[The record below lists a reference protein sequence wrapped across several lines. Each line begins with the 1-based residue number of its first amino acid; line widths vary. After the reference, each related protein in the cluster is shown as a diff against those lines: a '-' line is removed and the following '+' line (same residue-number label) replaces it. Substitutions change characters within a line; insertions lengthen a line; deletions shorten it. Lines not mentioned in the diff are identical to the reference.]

1 MSSSPTYVSAFYN
14 IYDGLKDIYLDYFTK
29 FLEQGFPT
37 ILFLDKN
44 LTDWL
49 DRLSS
54 YSNLT
59 ILSQHTFQDLPL
71 AKLFAESDTK
81 LPESRNLTKDTYG
94 YLILMN
100 SKIQFVY
107 DAIQVAKTDNLAWID
122 FGMMK
127 LIKNP
132 MAVFSKLSS
141 VTIPEDRIL
150 MPGCTP
156 QSKVNYN
163 NVHWRFCGSLFFGN
177 KATIARFHNLNNTY
191 LESLKSQKI
200 LTWEVNVWALIEHT
214 DPTIYKWYK
223 GDHNDE
229 IVNFPILGERR
240 VIVTLMIKNEE
251 RIIKRCI
258 TNALSIAD
266 AFCISDTGSTDDTV
280 KILEEFLPSLAVRA
294 KLVQHPWHNF
304 GHNRTQAF
312 QASQTFCNEL
322 GWNPETTYALLIDAD
337 MNFVMTPEYDKD
349 AMIATGYR
357 IKQKTSNL
365 EYYNT
370 RLVKIG
376 HPWRCV
382 GVTHEYWDGAECMP
396 LDTIYIKDIGDGGC
410 KNDKFE
416 RDERLLKKGL
426 EDEPKNERY
435 MFYLAQTL
443 KDLKRLPEAIDMYK
457 RRINAGGWYEE
468 IWYSMYVISKLYYE
482 LGNLTEMEYWGLKA
496 YDLNKNRSENIY
508 FLTKIF
514 REKQQ
519 YHKSWHYLQIGLAIK
534 KPNELL
540 FLESDVYNHLF
551 KYEKTILNYYIQPH
565 KQTDSMRDIID
576 YLNHHGGPTYSNLK
590 YYVQQLKTK
599 KITTLSFPDYD
610 DFIATST
617 SILKIY
623 NTESNDSEA
632 KYRLNIRYVNYRIQP
647 DGSYLMVLDG
657 NASRDNPVRTRNFTC
672 LVNSEFSPVSPL
684 TEMITSF
691 PPKRSVHIEG
701 LEDLR
706 IYYDSDGLI
715 KWSGTSMEYSHDGK
729 IRQIMGTYNT
739 VEHTLINP
747 VSMKPP
753 KETDC
758 EKNWIPLGDNMFI
771 YCWYPYTIG
780 KIEGDTFVIKLTQNL
795 PRYFEHMRGSSNVVE
810 YKGSLWTLT
819 HSVMYSTPRKY
830 YHQLI
835 RLNKDTK
842 KVETY
847 TYPFYFK
854 TNHIEYCLGIEL
866 KNETLYAI
874 VSQNDANPF
883 LIEAPLIDLRMYGV

>member
-1 MSSSPTYVSAFYN
+1 MASDVTYVSAFYN
-14 IYDGLKDIYLDYFTK
+14 IYDALKHEYLEYFTK

-37 ILFLDKN
+37 ILFLDIS
-44 LTDWL
+44 LTEWAN
-49 DRLSS
+49 RLSS

-59 ILSQHTFQDLPL
+59 IVQNKTFADLPL
-71 AKLFAESDTK
+71 VTQFPESTTK
-81 LPESRNLTKDTYG
+81 LPENRNPTKDTYG

-107 DAIQVAKTDNLAWID
+107 DAIPLAQTNNLAWLD

-127 LIKNP
+127 LIKHP
-132 MAVFSKLSS
+132 KIMYSKLQN
-141 VTIPEDRIL
+141 VTVTEDKVL

-156 QSKVNYN
+156 QNKVNFN

-177 KATIARFHNLNNTY
+177 KTTIDKFYTLNQAYMQT
-191 LESLKSQKI
+191 LQAQKV
-200 LTWEVNVWALIEHT
+200 LTWEVNVWALIEH
-214 DPTIYKWYK
+214 DNPTLYKWYK

-229 IVNFPILGERR
+229 IVNFPIHGNRR
-240 VIVTLMIKNEE
+240 VIVTIMIKNEE

-258 TNALSIAD
+258 SNALSIAD
-266 AFCISDTGSTDDTV
+266 AFCISDTGSTDYTV
-280 KILEEFLPSLAVRA
+280 KILEEFLPTLSVKT
-294 KLVQHPWHNF
+294 KLVQHTWQNF
-304 GHNRTQAF
+304 GHNRTLAY
-312 QASQTFCNEL
+312 QASQAFCEEL
-322 GWNPETTYALLIDAD
+322 GWNPETTYALLVDAD
-337 MNFVMTPEYDKD
+337 MNFVMTPEYNKD
-349 AMIATGYR
+349 AMTANGYR
-357 IKQKTSNL
+357 LKQKTSSL

-370 RLVKIG
+370 RLAKISY
-376 HPWRCV
+376 PWRCV
-382 GVTHEYWDGAECMP
+382 GVTHEYWDGAECEP
-396 LDTIYIKDIGDGGC
+396 LDTIYINDIGDGGC

-416 RDERLLKKGL
+416 RDERLLRKGI

-443 KDLKRLPEAIDMYK
+443 KDLKKLPEAIDMYK
-457 RRINAGGWYEE
+457 KRINAGGWYEE
-468 IWYSMYVISKLYYE
+468 VWYSMYIISKLYYE
-482 LGNLTEMEYWGLKA
+482 LGNMTEMEYWGLKA
-496 YDLNKNRSENIY
+496 YDSNKNRSENIY
-508 FLTKIF
+508 FLTKVF

-519 YHKSWHYLQIGLAIK
+519 YYKAWHYLQIGLAIK

-565 KQTDSMRDIID
+565 RQTDSMRDIID
-576 YLNHHGGPTYSNLK
+576 YLNHHGGSTYSNLK
-590 YYVQQLKTK
+590 YYVQPLKTK
-599 KITTLSFPDYD
+599 NVSTLSFPVYD
-610 DFIATST
+610 DYIATST
-617 SILKIY
+617 SILKIDDKD
-623 NTESNDSEA
+623 N

-647 DGSYLMVLDG
+647 DGSYLMVLEG
-657 NASRDNPVRTRNFTC
+657 EASRDNPVRTRNFTC
-672 LVNSEFSPVSPL
+672 IVNSEFKPISTL

-706 IYYDSDGLI
+706 IYKDSDGTI

-739 VEHTLINP
+739 DDYTLINP
-747 VSMKPP
+747 VSLRPP
-753 KETDC
+753 KPSDC

-780 KIEGDTFVIKLTQNL
+780 KIQGDIFIPTLTQNL

-810 YKGSLWTLT
+810 YRGSLWTLT
-819 HSVMYSTPRKY
+819 HCVMYSTPRKY

-835 RLNKDTK
+835 RLNKDSK
-842 KVETY
+842 KVEAY

-866 KNETLYAI
+866 KNESLYAI
-874 VSQNDANPF
+874 VSQNDANPI
-883 LIEAPLIDLRMYGV
+883 LVEAPLIDLRVYSV